1 MSEDQDLM
9 ARIGHLAGKFVVTRP
24 GKAKCLQ
31 GYINLH
37 KTQNPRGSYM
47 TSILKNRVADFSV
60 PRHRSHERV
69 GKPTSYTHKNR
80 SLVFKK
86 DTHSTPNLDTSMGQ
100 SDISV
105 EATQSD
111 HKNSS
116 LPANV
121 PVKWVAKRDRHMQ
134 LINSNVYNNNVL
146 DRNPVTQ
153 PTSVQTNEVE
163 DATVAS
169 SLQGSY
175 SSANQ
180 SSFSALTNAI
190 QRVPQSGA
198 SGTKLETGNDKR
210 QEFRMSGNRFPLR
223 EDHGIQCDLL
233 AYLENFASQTTKI
246 NALNSYNKIY
256 RSDPRRL
263 TK

>member
-9 ARIGHLAGKFVVTRP
+9 ARIGHLAGKFVVTSQ

-31 GYINLH
+31 GHINLH
-37 KTQNPRGSYM
+37 KTQNPRGSSM
-47 TSILKNRVADFSV
+47 TSVLKNRVAGFSV
-60 PRHRSHERV
+60 PHHRSHERV

-86 DTHSTPNLDTSMGQ
+86 DIHSTPNLDTSMGQ
-100 SDISV
+100 SDTSA
-105 EATQSD
+105 EAIQSD
-111 HKNSS
+111 HINSN
-116 LPANV
+116 LPTNM

-134 LINSNVYNNNVL
+134 LINSNVYNNNVS

-153 PTSVQTNEVE
+153 STTIQTNDIE
-163 DATVAS
+163 DAMVEP
-169 SLQGSY
+169 SLQGGY

-180 SSFSALTNAI
+180 SNFSALTNAI
-190 QRVPQSGA
+190 QQVPQSGA
-198 SGTKLETGNDKR
+198 SGPKLETGNDKR
-210 QEFRMSGNRFPLR
+210 QEFRMSGNRFHLR
-223 EDHGIQCDLL
+223 EDLGIQCDLL